1 MSSLIYFLIT
11 LEFSG
16 WVVFGLLFPFL
27 VVLVA
32 TSSYWL
38 ILFMGLRPFKTIS
51 RETKIISKLSN
62 RFGIR
67 TTRAFLSPLYPSSIF
82 LIQSAWGRPKLIIGT
97 LVANELSTHE
107 LEKLFENLIL
117 ELKSNR
123 SYVRTNLTTFV
134 FLFTFPLMIIDTVFG
149 PLIRNRTLRHNL
161 LKILGYPPIYLAQSL
176 SRELNIG
183 QELSIILPK
192 LKRLR
197 EQSLHSNYSYMEE
210 VFSFCRIEKVAG
222 LSH

>member
-1 MSSLIYFLIT
+1 
-11 LEFSG
+11 
-16 WVVFGLLFPFL
+16 
-27 VVLVA
+27 
-32 TSSYWL
+32 
-38 ILFMGLRPFKTIS
+38 
-51 RETKIISKLSN
+51 
-62 RFGIR
+62 
-67 TTRAFLSPLYPSSIF
+67 PLYPSSIF
-82 LIQSAWGRPKLIIGT
+82 LIQSVWGRPQVIIGT

-123 SYVRTNLTTFV
+123 SYVRTNLTTLV
-134 FLFTFPLMIIDTVFG
+134 FLFTFPLMIIDAMFG
-149 PLIRNRTLRHNL
+149 PLIRNKILRHNL
-161 LKILGYPPIYLAQSL
+161 IKFLGYPPIYLARIL
-176 SRELNIG
+176 SRELNVG

-197 EQSLHSNYSYMEE
+197 EQSQHPNYSYLEE

>member
-1 MSSLIYFLIT
+1 
-11 LEFSG
+11 
-16 WVVFGLLFPFL
+16 
-27 VVLVA
+27 
-32 TSSYWL
+32 
-38 ILFMGLRPFKTIS
+38 MGLRPFKTIS

-62 RFGIR
+62 RFGVR
-67 TTRAFLSPLYPSSIF
+67 STRAFLSPIYPSSIF
-82 LIQSAWGRPKLIIGT
+82 LIQSIWGRPQLIIGT
-97 LVANELSTHE
+97 LIANELTTYE

-123 SYVRTNLTTFV
+123 SYVRTNLTSFV
-134 FLFTFPLMIIDTVFG
+134 FLFTFPLMIIDTMFG
-149 PLIRNRTLRHNL
+149 PFIRNRALRHNL
-161 LKILGYPPIYLAQSL
+161 LKFMGYPPLYLARAL
-176 SRELNIG
+176 SSELNVG

-197 EQSLHSNYSYMEE
+197 EKCENSNYSYLEE